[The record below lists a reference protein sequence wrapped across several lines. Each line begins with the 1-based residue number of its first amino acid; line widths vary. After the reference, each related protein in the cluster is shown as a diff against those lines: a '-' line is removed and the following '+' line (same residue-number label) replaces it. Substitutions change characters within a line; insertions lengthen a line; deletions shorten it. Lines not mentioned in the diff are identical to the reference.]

1 MKKILP
7 LFVALPIVICF
18 AQARKTEEF
27 RTSAGV
33 VRLTPVEHAAFVLE
47 GGGKTIYVDPASGN
61 FEGLPKADLVIL
73 TDIHPDHLVPATIDR
88 VKKESTVIFAPESVA
103 KTVTSAQIMHYG
115 DTKKWEGWTI
125 EAVAAY
131 NIQHG
136 PSPGAVFH
144 DKGRGN
150 GYVLSYGGRRFYIS
164 GDTEPTPE
172 MAALKNIDVALMC
185 MNLPYTMS
193 PEEAITAVKSFKPK
207 VVIPYHYR
215 GSDLSVIQKGLAGS
229 GTEVRLLEW
238 YPERQGSPG
247 GAPGAGRGGAPESG
261 APAGARGGGGA
272 APGGAQGAAGGGGRG
287 GQPAASAQPGPLISA
302 DQRVTFRLIAPKASE
317 VTVAGDFW
325 LQQGRAEPLKKD
337 DQGLWSLTTGP
348 FFPGTYSYW
357 FSVDGIPIPDPG
369 HGAIKP
375 GVRTTQ
381 SVFEIPG
388 PEADW
393 QALKNV
399 PHGDVRVI
407 WYSSTALDKMRRM
420 HVYLPPGYDNSAD
433 RYPVLYLLHGGGDT
447 DDGWISI
454 GRANLI
460 MDNLLAQG
468 KAKPMI
474 IVMPF
479 IFAVP
484 QGTPEYANNSMLFG
498 KDLTQD
504 IIPYIEKRFRTLPG
518 SANRAF
524 GGLSMPNIIPD
535 VAFTHFDTF
544 DYFCFTSNGMSD
556 DRLEFYDKS
565 YPGLLTDPANIK
577 RVKFWVGDGVN
588 AMTFPASKNLAERMK
603 QRGYSSTFY
612 MTEGIHGWPWFRRY
626 FAEAVQVLFR

>member
-1 MKKILP
+1 MKKILAF
-7 LFVALPIVICF
+7 FVALPMVMSF

-27 RTSAGV
+27 STSAGV

-61 FEGLPKADLVIL
+61 FEGLPKADLIVL
-73 TDIHPDHLVPATIDR
+73 TDIHPDHMVPATIEH
-88 VKKESTVIFAPESVA
+88 VKKDAAAILAPESVA
-103 KTVTSAQIMHYG
+103 KTVTSAQIMRYG
-115 DTKKWEGWTI
+115 DTRKWEGWTI

-150 GYVLSYGGRRFYIS
+150 GYVLSYGDMRLYVS

-172 MAALKNIDVALMC
+172 MAALKSIDIALMC

-193 PEEAITAVKSFKPK
+193 PEEAIVAVKSFKPK
-207 VVIPYHYR
+207 VVIPYHHR
-215 GSDLSVIQKGLAGS
+215 GSDLSVLQKGLAGS
-229 GTEVRLLEW
+229 GTEVRLLDW
-238 YPERQGSPG
+238 YPSGQESPG
-247 GAPGAGRGGAPESG
+247 GAPGGGRGAAPEGSGRGG
-261 APAGARGGGGA
+261 RGA
-272 APGGAQGAAGGGGRG
+272 APAGAQGAAGGGARG
-287 GQPAASAQPGPLISA
+287 GQATAPAQPGPLISS
-302 DQRVTFRLIAPKASE
+302 DQRVTFRLVAPKANE
-317 VTVAGDFW
+317 VTVTGDFW
-325 LQQGRAEPLKKD
+325 LQQGRAESLKKD
-337 DQGLWSLTTGP
+337 DRGLWSLTAGP
-348 FFPGTYSYW
+348 LYPGTYSYW
-357 FSVDGIPIPDPG
+357 FAVDGIPIPDPG
-369 HGAIKP
+369 NGSIKP

-407 WYSSTALDKMRRM
+407 WYPSTALDKVRRM
-420 HVYLPPGYDNSAD
+420 HIYLPPGYDNSTD

-484 QGTPEYANNSMLFG
+484 QGTPEYANNSVLFG

-504 IIPYIEKRFRTLPG
+504 IIPYVEKRFRALPG

-524 GGLSMPNIIPD
+524 GGLSMPSIIPD
-535 VAFTHFDTF
+535 VAFANFDKF
-544 DYFCFTSNGMSD
+544 DYLCFTSNGLAD
-556 DRLEFYDKS
+556 DRLEFYERS
-565 YPGLLTDPANIK
+565 YPGLLNNPANVK
-577 RVKFWVGDGVN
+577 RVKFWVGDGVH
-588 AMTFPASKNLAERMK
+588 AMTFAGSKNLAERMK
-603 QRGYSSTFY
+603 QRGYSTTFF